1 MIAPGCDGVSQPACP
16 AASLSCPPV
25 RAFCLPITVVVALA
39 ATACQRPPAAP
50 ATPEQAHQQAM
61 QRAFELCAGC
71 HTVQPGG
78 IHRFGPNLHGVIGR
92 RAGSLPDY
100 GYSEGMRRADIT
112 WTAQTLDAFLQSPT
126 HVVPGTRMYNAF
138 PSAERRALVIAYLQQ
153 QPAQ

>member
-1 MIAPGCDGVSQPACP
+1 
-16 AASLSCPPV
+16 
-25 RAFCLPITVVVALA
+25 
-39 ATACQRPPAAP
+39 
-50 ATPEQAHQQAM
+50 M

-100 GYSEGMRRADIT
+100 GYSDGMRRADIT

-126 HVVPGTRMYNAF
+126 HLVRGHAHVQRLPQ
-138 PSAERRALVIAYLQQ
+138 RRTPRLVIAYLQQ
-153 QPAQ
+153 QSAQ

>member
-1 MIAPGCDGVSQPACP
+1 M
-16 AASLSCPPV
+16 
-25 RAFCLPITVVVALA
+25 RAFRLLPALFLLLA
-39 ATACQRPPAAP
+39 CSGCQRTATPP
-50 ATPEQAHQQAM
+50 ATPEQARQQAM

-71 HTVQPGG
+71 HTVQAGG

-100 GYSEGMRRADIT
+100 GYSQGMRRADIV

-126 HVVPGTRMYNAF
+126 QQVPGTRMYNAF

-153 QPAQ
+153 QSAQ

>member
-1 MIAPGCDGVSQPACP
+1 MIAPGCDRVSQPGRSTAP
-16 AASLSCPPV
+16 LSCPTM
-25 RAFCLPITVVVALA
+25 RASRLLIAVAVALL
-39 ATACQRPPAAP
+39 ATACQRPPAVP
-50 ATPEQAHQQAM
+50 ATPEQAQQQAM

-100 GYSEGMRRADIT
+100 GYSDGMRRANIT
-112 WTAQTLDAFLQSPT
+112 WTAQTLDTFLQSPT
-126 HVVPGTRMYNAF
+126 HLVPGTRMYNAF

-153 QPAQ
+153 QSAQ

>member
-1 MIAPGCDGVSQPACP
+1 MRVLPA
-16 AASLSCPPV
+16 LIV
-25 RAFCLPITVVVALA
+25 MALA
-39 ATACQRPPAAP
+39 LASTACQRPPAVP
-50 ATPEQAHQQAM
+50 ATPQQARQQAM

-100 GYSEGMRRADIT
+100 GYSDGMRRADIT

-138 PSAERRALVIAYLQQ
+138 PSAERRALVIAYPQQ
-153 QPAQ
+153 LPAQ

>member
-1 MIAPGCDGVSQPACP
+1 MIAPGCDRVSQPTCP
-16 AASLSCPPV
+16 AASLSCPPM
-25 RAFCLPITVVVALA
+25 RAFRLLITIALTLA

-50 ATPEQAHQQAM
+50 ATPEQAQQQAM

-100 GYSEGMRRADIT
+100 GYSDGMRRADIT

-153 QPAQ
+153 QSAQ

>member
-1 MIAPGCDGVSQPACP
+1 MTATGCDCMSQPGRFRAP
-16 AASLSCPPV
+16 LSCRPM
-25 RAFCLPITVVVALA
+25 RAFNLLTIVAMALA

-50 ATPEQAHQQAM
+50 ATPEQARQQAM

-100 GYSEGMRRADIT
+100 GYSDGMRRADIT

-126 HVVPGTRMYNAF
+126 HLVPGTRMYNAF

-153 QPAQ
+153 QSAQ

>member
-1 MIAPGCDGVSQPACP
+1 M
-16 AASLSCPPV
+16 
-25 RAFCLPITVVVALA
+25 RAFRLLITVAVALA

-50 ATPEQAHQQAM
+50 TTPQQAQQAM

-100 GYSEGMRRADIT
+100 GYSDGMRRADIT
-112 WTAQTLDAFLQSPT
+112 WTAQTLDTFLQSPT
-126 HVVPGTRMYNAF
+126 HLVPGTRMYNAF

-153 QPAQ
+153 QSAQ